1 MRRVTIM
8 FVGLILGVCLLCQGC
23 ESSVAAGADV
33 RATYTWDVLKAKMD
47 YPIDEVFNAAS
58 NAVDQL
64 DLKVMWHDQDG
75 VAGEV
80 ATLDAQ
86 RENITI
92 DVEALP
98 GSRTILTIRAG
109 IFGDKNKSEVIFEQ
123 IMENLRQ
130 EAAVARL

>member
-1 MRRVTIM
+1 MRAVTVA

-23 ESSVAAGADV
+23 RSSMETGPDV
-33 RATYTWDVLKAKMD
+33 RARYTWDVLKAKLD
-47 YPIDEVFNAAS
+47 YPIDEVFGAAS
-58 NAVDQL
+58 DAVDQL

-75 VAGEV
+75 IAGEV
-80 ATLDAQ
+80 ATIDAQ

-109 IFGDKNKSEVIFEQ
+109 IFGDKNKSEVIFER

-130 EAAVARL
+130 EAAVARR